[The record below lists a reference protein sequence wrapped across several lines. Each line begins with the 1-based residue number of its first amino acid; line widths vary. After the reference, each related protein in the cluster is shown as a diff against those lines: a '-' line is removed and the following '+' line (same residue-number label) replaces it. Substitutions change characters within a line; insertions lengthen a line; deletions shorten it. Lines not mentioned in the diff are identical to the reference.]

1 MIELMI
7 RLLNMTFTAGCTV
20 LLVLI
25 LRLLFRKLPKGYS
38 YALWFIVL
46 FRFLCPVAIPSPYS
60 LLPVSPE
67 PMKQEIVYER
77 TPEIDSGVIWVDRA
91 VNQVFKENLSA
102 EGREM
107 TSVNP
112 IQIMLFVMGV
122 IWQAGLL
129 ALVFWNLAA
138 FLRLRRRLATAVRV
152 EKGIYESGQIEG
164 AFVVGLFRPAV
175 YLPTGLNEENRRYIL
190 KHELVHIRRKD
201 YLVKLLGLCVVM
213 VHWFNPL
220 AWLTFRLLCKDM
232 EMSCDEQVLKEVGQ
246 GEKKSYSLALLH
258 AAEQKS
264 GLLLPLAFGEG
275 HTRSRIKNVLN
286 YRKPAFWIAALAVVA
301 VAAAG
306 AGLMTNPVVQK
317 TIEETGTEIASVI
330 GGADGPTSIFI
341 AGKTDKSTSTFI
353 SGKTKDGELPVLNQ
367 MPDTSWLAETT
378 VPAAFPGE
386 ELTGKLVFDYAGKDM
401 LIFHGE
407 AGLFAFSRTGDQWNL
422 SLHLDQ
428 ENWGNI
434 DEVVEALA
442 GEPEWKSQDSIHP
455 EDRMMGSGNDSYH
468 FAGEFLEEGWRD
480 IAANKLADGSVAVL
494 GGYTTG
500 ETVRL
505 IDLFYGYYHPRE
517 QVFHQ
522 VYLFGGDRRMLVNEG
537 GTISEQ
543 RYLFSKD
550 GYDYYLR
557 SPESLLDFEMDDG
570 RARDSYSFPYGRLE
584 LVRYQGEEEMVL
596 DDMMCMQGGSE
607 QQKVVVAG
615 DRIVYTGAAS
625 RDMVSFKSPGLVS
638 IAMDG
643 SDRRVA
649 DIRYNVY
656 DGLSYEGGY
665 LYYQGWTNEGAMP
678 KPLYRMSPDFEE
690 QEFLA
695 DIDGSLMTVKE
706 GGIVYIYN
714 WKKQQVEVCT
724 ADPKGAMWRFDR
736 PGDDARHHV
745 VETERVDDLL
755 TVTLKPVD
763 SSNETEIYKLYAPKG
778 M

>member
-1 MIELMI
+1 MIGLMI

-20 LLVLI
+20 LLILI

-67 PMKQEIVYER
+67 PMKQEIVYEK

-91 VNQVFKENLSA
+91 VNRVFQDNLSA
-102 EGREM
+102 KDREVA
-107 TSVNP
+107 SVNP
-112 IQIMLFVMGV
+112 IQIALFVMSV
-122 IWQAGLL
+122 IWQAGVL
-129 ALVFWNLAA
+129 ALLFWNLAA

-152 EKGIYESGQIEG
+152 EKGIYESREIDG
-164 AFVVGLFRPAV
+164 AFVVGIFRPAV
-175 YLPTGLNEENRRYIL
+175 YLPAGLDEENRRYIL

-201 YLVKLLGLCVVM
+201 YLVKLLGVCAVM

-220 AWLTFRLLCKDM
+220 AWLAFRLLCKDM

-264 GLLLPLAFGEG
+264 GLLLPLAFGES

-286 YRKPAFWIAALAVVA
+286 YHRPAFWITALAIAAVA
-301 VAAAG
+301 VTG
-306 AGLMTNPVVQK
+306 ACLMTDPAVQK
-317 TIEETGTEIASVI
+317 TIEETGNEIASVI
-330 GGADGPTSIFI
+330 GGVDGPTSVFI
-341 AGKTDKSTSTFI
+341 AGK
-353 SGKTKDGELPVLNQ
+353 SGDGEAAVFDQ
-367 MPDTSWLAETT
+367 MPKTQWLVETT

-386 ELTGKLVFDYAGKDM
+386 EQARTLVLDYAGTDM
-401 LIFHGE
+401 VIFHGD

-422 SLHLDQ
+422 GLHLDR
-428 ENWGNI
+428 ENWGDI
-434 DEVVEALA
+434 DGAVEALA
-442 GEPEWKSQDSIHP
+442 GGTEWKSRDSIRP
-455 EDRMMGSGNDSYH
+455 EDRLMGGGNDSRYLSGA
-468 FAGEFLEEGWRD
+468 FLGEGCRE
-480 IAANKLADGSVAVL
+480 IAVDKLADGSIAVL
-494 GGYTTG
+494 GGYAAG
-500 ETVRL
+500 ESVRL
-505 IDLFYGYYHPRE
+505 IDLFYGYYHPGE

-522 VYLFGGDRRMLVNEG
+522 VYLFGGDRRMLVNEEG
-537 GTISEQ
+537 NISEQ

-557 SPESLLDFEMDDG
+557 SPESLLDFELDDD
-570 RARDSYSFPYGRLE
+570 RAGDSYSFPYGRLE
-584 LVRYQGEEEMVL
+584 LVRYRGEEETVL
-596 DDMMCMQGGSE
+596 DDMMCMQGGIE

-615 DRIVYTGAAS
+615 DRIVYTGAAAK
-625 RDMVSFKSPGLVS
+625 DMASFKNPGLVS

-643 SDRRVA
+643 SGRRAA
-649 DIRYNVY
+649 DIPYNVY

-665 LYYQGWTNEGAMP
+665 LYYQGWTNDRAMP
-678 KPLYRMSPDFEE
+678 RPLYRMRPDFEE

-706 GGIVYIYN
+706 GGIAYIYN
-714 WKKQQVEVCT
+714 WKKRQVEVCA
-724 ADPKGAMWRFDR
+724 ADYKGTMWRFDR

-745 VETERVDDLL
+745 VETERDGDVL

-763 SSNETEIYKLYAPKG
+763 PSEETETYRMYVPKG
-778 M
+778 L

>member
-1 MIELMI
+1 MEWMIG
-7 RLLNMTFTAGCTV
+7 LLNMTFTASCTV
-20 LLVLI
+20 LLILV

-38 YALWFIVL
+38 YVLWFIVL
-46 FRFLCPVAIPSPYS
+46 FRFLCPVAVPSPFS

-67 PMKQEIVYER
+67 PIRQEIMYEK

-91 VNQVFKENLSA
+91 VNQIFQENLSA
-102 EGREM
+102 EGWER

-129 ALVFWNLAA
+129 VLIFWNLVG

-152 EKGIYESGQIEG
+152 EQGIYESGQIDG
-164 AFVVGLFRPAV
+164 AFVVGIFHPAV
-175 YLPTGLNEENRRYIL
+175 YLPEGLDEENRRYIL
-190 KHELVHIRRKD
+190 KHEQIHIRRKD

-213 VHWFNPL
+213 IHWFNPL

-232 EMSCDEQVLKEVGQ
+232 EMSCDEQVLKDVGQ

-258 AAEQKS
+258 AAEQRNS
-264 GLLLPLAFGEG
+264 LFLPLAFGES

-286 YRKPAFWIAALAVVA
+286 YRKPAFWITALAIAA
-301 VAAAG
+301 VITAG

-317 TIEETGTEIASVI
+317 TLEETGNEIASVI

-341 AGKTDKSTSTFI
+341 AGKA
-353 SGKTKDGELPVLNQ
+353 KDGEAAEFDQ
-367 MPDTSWLAETT
+367 IPDTSWLVKTT

-386 ELTGKLVFDYAGKDM
+386 EVTGKLVLDYAGKDM
-401 LIFHGE
+401 VIFHGE

-422 SLHLDQ
+422 SMHLNPED
-428 ENWGNI
+428 WGDI

-442 GEPEWKSQDSIHP
+442 GRSEWRSRDRIHP
-455 EDRMMGSGNDSYH
+455 EDRLMGNGEDSYH
-468 FAGEFLEEGWRD
+468 FAGAFLEEGWRD
-480 IAANKLADGSVAVL
+480 IAACKMTDGSVAML

-517 QVFHQ
+517 QVLHQ
-522 VYLFGGDRRMLVNEG
+522 VYLFGGDRKMLENEA

-570 RARDSYSFPYGRLE
+570 RGGDSYSFPYGRLE
-584 LVRYQGEEEMVL
+584 LVRCRGAKETVV
-596 DDMMCMQGGSE
+596 DNMMCMQGRSE
-607 QQKVVVAG
+607 DWKVVVAG
-615 DRIVYTGAAS
+615 DRIVYTGAAAG
-625 RDMVSFKSPGLVS
+625 DMVSFKNPGLVS

-643 SDRRVA
+643 SDRQVA
-649 DIRYNVY
+649 DILYNVY
-656 DGLSYEGGY
+656 NGLSYDGGY
-665 LYYQGWTNEGAMP
+665 LYYQGWTNDGALP
-678 KPLYRMSPDFEE
+678 RPLYRMTPDFKR

-706 GGIVYIYN
+706 GGIVYVYN
-714 WKKQQVEVCT
+714 WRKQQVEVC
-724 ADPKGAMWRFDR
+724 AAGNKGTMWRFDR
-736 PGDDARHHV
+736 PGDDARHHT
-745 VETERVDDLL
+745 VETEREDHVL
-755 TVTLKPVD
+755 TVTLKAVEEPY
-763 SSNETEIYKLYAPKG
+763 ETEIYRLPIPGG